1 MSLVPAIAALV
12 SWLLRDGTRLRAVL
26 VLKTAGGFGVQQ
38 ESTAASPDSR
48 QLARPPAHRPS
59 WDDGQTPAAPLVR
72 DQEADRVMTEYPD
85 ESYDEL
91 VRLANLRPPG
101 PG

>member
-1 MSLVPAIAALV
+1 MNRSGWPR
-12 SWLLRDGTRLRAVL
+12 SELLMRHTVQHGS
-26 VLKTAGGFGVQQ
+26 TAT
-38 ESTAASPDSR
+38 SRTAASSDDR
-48 QLARPPAHRPS
+48 RHTQLAATTAKH
-59 WDDGQTPAAPLVR
+59 PAAQLVR

-101 PG
+101 PGVDKLARNLR